1 MTVWEL
7 LEIEVSSQNPYI
19 PAYEVETS
27 SRYNQVFFFTV
38 RGTQFTNSIPLIY
51 FKDHATKLMPKILI
65 SLFLFS
71 PFPTFF
77 LSVYH
82 H

>member
-27 SRYNQVFFFTV
+27 SRYNQVFFFLLWEEPNLQI
-38 RGTQFTNSIPLIY
+38 QFLWFIL
-51 FKDHATKLMPKILI
+51 KIML
-65 SLFLFS
+65 
-71 PFPTFF
+71 
-77 LSVYH
+77 LS
-82 H
+82 

>member
-27 SRYNQVFFFTV
+27 SSYNQVFFFYCE
-38 RGTQFTNSIPLIY
+38 RNPIYKFNSS
-51 FKDHATKLMPKILI
+51 D
-65 SLFLFS
+65 LF
-71 PFPTFF
+71 
-77 LSVYH
+77 
-82 H
+82 